1 MDTTLEKL
9 RSIDL
14 GKIPG
19 ENLLVPTDRDFLD
32 WQNSHPEITKA
43 RGIVED
49 NAILNAYLKVKHI
62 SKLGPETKVP
72 LGILI
77 LCHNMYLPDN
87 RTPRLRDLEDIG
99 DAQVTSRFPFGILLG
114 ADIRKLVLAGLKK
127 HLA

>member
-1 MDTTLEKL
+1 MDATLAKL

-14 GKIPG
+14 GKVPG
-19 ENLLVPTDRDFLD
+19 ENLLVPTQRDFLE
-32 WQNSHPEITKA
+32 WHNSHPETTEV

-49 NAILNAYLKVKHI
+49 NAILKAYLKVKHI

-87 RTPRLRDLEDIG
+87 RTPRLRDLEDIS
-99 DAQVTSRFPFGILLG
+99 DAQITSRFPFGILLG
-114 ADIRKLVLAGLKK
+114 ADIRKKVLTGFKK